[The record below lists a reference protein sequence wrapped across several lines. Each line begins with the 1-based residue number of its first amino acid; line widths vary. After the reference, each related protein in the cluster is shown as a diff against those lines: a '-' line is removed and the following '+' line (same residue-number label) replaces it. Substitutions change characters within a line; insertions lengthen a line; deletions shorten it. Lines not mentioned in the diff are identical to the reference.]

1 MSDSLSPVID
11 TSFRSKG
18 LLSYLVQYLHLRLF
32 VLIRRN

>member
-11 TSFRSKG
+11 TSFRPKG
-18 LLSYLVQYLHLRLF
+18 LLLTCTVYLLLF